1 MAENGR
7 SFTSLSAYNN
17 SGIAVIWPQKRLL
30 NEETYTV
37 NFFMGIAG
45 AGRKCETVK
54 YVDFVQEKQAVPAA
68 SDVQS
73 ESSDVQKSKK
83 NDVDF
88 IVKNV
93 TEKQLD
99 FEYIQNLINRIDALE
114 TTGDDIDRNEL
125 RQLNAEL
132 DAILAALRKRN

>member
-1 MAENGR
+1 MIMFSVCDKMNLAV
-7 SFTSLSAYNN
+7 SFHLVCLNHV
-17 SGIAVIWPQKRLL
+17 GCLLVILFHIQLIGPSILKITAPLKASD
-30 NEETYTV
+30 
-37 NFFMGIAG
+37 FFMGIAG

-99 FEYIQNLINRIDALE
+99 VEYIQSIS
-114 TTGDDIDRNEL
+114 
-125 RQLNAEL
+125 NATNKNS
-132 DAILAALRKRN
+132 RC